1 MKNNNS
7 STVRETFLQTEL
19 DRIRSTYSF
28 RLGLLLTN
36 SIVRKPWMAIFLPF
50 TFLKMNVNFLRDRKA
65 RKLSGEN
72 PISRVGGNCL
82 MLITASEEGVSASER
97 TISIAKAWL
106 KQKDHKV
113 VVVSTNENL
122 TSMTIQ
128 GVSHYQIPDPKIHRD
143 ISTSEWNDVCA
154 NIVRGA
160 IETHI
165 PYTIIFDGTYP
176 YRGILNALSISPYQK
191 KIWLRADNIDAKVIE
206 RAGGIFDTII
216 TPGELGGGIETT
228 IQPFV
233 EPNNREPSNCIL
245 VATGYGRHQ
254 LRDKMNKFVNNRF
267 SDEMNHTFIFPK
279 NANIGSIP
287 IANVKF
293 WDTVAMQPEFQ
304 DLKAAVICDDI
315 NLATMCCNSGIPT
328 LCLIDDDTQPQLTKK
343 LNKIADLGN
352 LFITNSSDSSEIN
365 LYLNALLDINWIGV
379 IRQRSLVDMS
389 SDWQDLFDIC
399 ME

>member
-128 GVSHYQIPDPKIHRD
+128 GVSHYQIPDPKICKHFFACRSLD
-143 ISTSEWNDVCA
+143 IQV
-154 NIVRGA
+154 
-160 IETHI
+160 I
-165 PYTIIFDGTYP
+165 PEII
-176 YRGILNALSISPYQK
+176 L
-191 KIWLRADNIDAKVIE
+191 
-206 RAGGIFDTII
+206 
-216 TPGELGGGIETT
+216 
-228 IQPFV
+228 
-233 EPNNREPSNCIL
+233 C
-245 VATGYGRHQ
+245 
-254 LRDKMNKFVNNRF
+254 
-267 SDEMNHTFIFPK
+267 
-279 NANIGSIP
+279 IGSSP
-287 IANVKF
+287 
-293 WDTVAMQPEFQ
+293 
-304 DLKAAVICDDI
+304 
-315 NLATMCCNSGIPT
+315 
-328 LCLIDDDTQPQLTKK
+328 
-343 LNKIADLGN
+343 
-352 LFITNSSDSSEIN
+352 
-365 LYLNALLDINWIGV
+365 LLRSA
-379 IRQRSLVDMS
+379 IRLSFLRS
-389 SDWQDLFDIC
+389 C
-399 ME
+399 